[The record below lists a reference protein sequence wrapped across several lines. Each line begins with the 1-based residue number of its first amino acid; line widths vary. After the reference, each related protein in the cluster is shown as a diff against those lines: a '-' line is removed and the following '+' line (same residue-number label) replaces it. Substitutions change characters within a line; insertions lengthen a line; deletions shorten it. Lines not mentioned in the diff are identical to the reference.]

1 MPATKSIV
9 GTARPGLAL
18 LLGGF
23 LWLGGGTG
31 GAVPAARAAPPGDA
45 CAVLTPARIGAAVGV
60 AVGAGAYVT
69 PTFKRTC
76 TWSAGDH
83 GAKGVV
89 YVTLLLMDASKFEA
103 GKQMAQMMTK
113 VLTITPASGIGDDAY
128 FSTLRT
134 ATGLLVKKGDL
145 SFKIEIY
152 GTMPVDAKEA
162 AERKLAGEII
172 TGY

>member
-1 MPATKSIV
+1 MPGTRRIV
-9 GTARPGLAL
+9 GAARKGLAL
-18 LLGGF
+18 LVGGF
-23 LWLGGGTG
+23 LWLGGGSG
-31 GAVPAARAAPPGDA
+31 GLVSPARAAPPGDA
-45 CAVLTPARIGAAVGV
+45 CALLTPAGIGAAVGV
-60 AVGAGAYVT
+60 EVGAGEYVP

-76 TWSAGDH
+76 TWTAGDH

-89 YVTLLLMDASKFEA
+89 YVTLLLMDASKYEA
-103 GKQMAQMMTK
+103 GKQMAQMMAK
-113 VLTITPASGIGDDAY
+113 VLTITPASGIGEDAY
-128 FSTLRT
+128 YSTMRT

-162 AERKLAGEII
+162 AERKLAREII